1 LGTCVPQEILGRSGC
16 LPRKQRLIDSIHLF
30 TDGACDYNLNND
42 SSIILSAF
50 PRLRK
55 LSWNGLR
62 SKNDIESLK
71 NTIRQVSNQ
80 LLELKLDFI
89 KWSGVEAVMS
99 MGKVES
105 NAFLVRNILELPP
118 KSTIRMF
125 PALQVLSLS
134 NVSFKS
140 GTEEMAH
147 AFDFSLLSSLKLRF
161 CRGWESFLRCGSR
174 LSRPT
179 RLKSLEIQSS
189 SAIVQEI
196 EPGDSISMFLNSF
209 RGLEQLAIY
218 TGSPS
223 PTLDIWRAAC
233 HHSASLKA
241 FAYHQRT
248 ITFDEDSPN
257 FEGECDLPDL
267 SLSFFDEK
275 MIEWIENPSR
285 HHPWGGLDPEF
296 LGLCC
301 DPKRL
306 VRNPL

>member
-1 LGTCVPQEILGRSGC
+1 
-16 LPRKQRLIDSIHLF
+16 
-30 TDGACDYNLNND
+30 
-42 SSIILSAF
+42 
-50 PRLRK
+50 
-55 LSWNGLR
+55 LR

-71 NTIRQVSNQ
+71 STIRQISNQ

-89 KWSGVEAVMS
+89 KWAGVEAVLS
-99 MGKVES
+99 MGREES

-161 CRGWESFLRCGSR
+161 CCGWERFLQRGSR
-174 LSRPT
+174 LSRPS
-179 RLKSLEIQSS
+179 RLKSLEIQSTN
-189 SAIVQEI
+189 AIVQEV
-196 EPGDSISMFLNSF
+196 EPGDSISVFLNSF

-223 PTLDIWRAAC
+223 QTLDIWRAAC
-233 HHSASLKA
+233 HHNASLKA
-241 FAYHQRT
+241 FLHHQRT

-267 SLSFFDEK
+267 SLSFFDER
-275 MIEWIENPSR
+275 ITEWTENPSG
-285 HHPWGGLDPEF
+285 HPWVELDLEF

-301 DPKRL
+301 DPERL